1 VGTEK
6 RQRQKANRQLRYQ
19 QEAKQASRRKL
30 TKRIV
35 IGGVVAVALLLF
47 VLALAW
53 FANRGSNNNDATN
66 PTLASIPP
74 STLPGGSAP
83 PAAAAPTT
91 ASATPAAFTY
101 GTGECPPDPVQAPV
115 KTFTAAPKQCIDP
128 TKTYTATIVTD
139 HGDIVVKLDTA
150 KTPGTVNNFVVLSK
164 YGYYDGTKIFRTDQ
178 SIDII
183 QGGGLTNSDK
193 FGYTIP
199 DEGSGYT
206 YPEGKIA
213 MANTGQ
219 PNSGG
224 AQWFITAGD
233 KAKALDDAPG
243 TYTVFGDVVQ
253 GQDVAEKILALATSP
268 TNDTPKETV
277 TVQKVEITES

>member
-1 VGTEK
+1 LVG
-6 RQRQKANRQLRYQ
+6 
-19 QEAKQASRRKL
+19 
-30 TKRIV
+30 
-35 IGGVVAVALLLF
+35 GGVAVGLLLF
-47 VLALAW
+47 VLLLAW
-53 FANRGSNNNDATN
+53 IANRGNDNDATTI
-66 PTLASIPP
+66 PSIAAT
-74 STLPGGSAP
+74 TLPGGSTP
-83 PAAAAPTT
+83 PTGAPTT
-91 ASATPAAFTY
+91 AASGAPAAFAY
-101 GTGECPPDPVQAPV
+101 GTGACPPDPVQAPV
-115 KTFTAAPKQCIDP
+115 KTFTAAPRQCIDP
-128 TKTYTATIVTD
+128 TKTYDATIVTD
-139 HGDIVVKLDTA
+139 HGNIVVKLDTTN
-150 KTPGTVNNFVVLSK
+150 TPGTANNFVTLAK
-164 YGYYDGTKIFRTDQ
+164 YGYYDGTKIFRTDE

-183 QGGGLTNSDK
+183 QGGGLTNSDD

-219 PNSGG
+219 PDSGG

-268 TNDTPKETV
+268 TDDTPKETV
-277 TVQKVEITES
+277 TVEKVEITES

>member
-6 RQRQKANRQLRYQ
+6 RQRQKANRQLKYQ

-30 TKRIV
+30 TKRILMY
-35 IGGVVAVALLLF
+35 GGAAVALLLF
-47 VLALAW
+47 LLVVAW
-53 FANRGSNNNDATN
+53 LVNRGNNSDDNTAQ
-66 PTLASIPP
+66 TLPSIAP

-91 ASATPAAFTY
+91 VSGTPAAFTY
-101 GTGECPPDPVQAPV
+101 GTGGCPPDPVQAPV
-115 KTFTAAPKQCIDP
+115 KTFTAAPEQCIDP
-128 TKTYTATIVTD
+128 AKTYTATIVTD
-139 HGDIVVKLDTA
+139 HGNIVVKLDTA

-164 YGYYDGTKIFRTDQ
+164 YGYYDDTKIFRTDQ

-183 QGGGLTNSDK
+183 QGGGLTNSDS

-233 KAKALDDAPG
+233 KARALDTQG

-253 GQDVAEKILALATSP
+253 GQDVADKILALATSP